1 MKPST
6 HETILEALQWRYAAK
21 VFDPARTIAPEDWQ
35 VLEQTLVLTP
45 SSFGLQPYRFVVV
58 TDPGLKAR
66 LRPAAWGQAQ
76 ITDCSHLVVFTAKR
90 GMAEADVDHY
100 INRITEVRGIRPEEL
115 GGYRAMMVK
124 TLVAGTRS
132 KTAAEWAADQ
142 VYIALGQFMTVAAL
156 LGLDTC
162 PMEGLDPVQFDAILG
177 LEGTPYQT
185 IVACPVGYRAEGDKY
200 SSLAKV
206 RFPAGELLEI
216 R

>member
-1 MKPST
+1 MQPISPAT
-6 HETILEALQWRYAAK
+6 LLDALNWRYATK
-21 VFDPARTIAPEDWQ
+21 VFDPAAKIAPETWQ
-35 VLEQTLVLTP
+35 ILEASLVLTP
-45 SSFGLQPYRFVVV
+45 SSFGLQPYRFIVV
-58 TDPGLKAR
+58 TDAALKAR
-66 LRPAAWGQAQ
+66 LKQASWGQGQ
-76 ITDCSHLVVFTAKR
+76 MLDCSHVVVFTAR
-90 GMAEADVDHY
+90 REMTEADIDHY
-100 INRITEVRGIRPEEL
+100 IQRISTVRGVQPGEL
-115 GGYRAMMVK
+115 APYKAMMVGK
-124 TLVAGTRS
+124 LVEGTRTKS
-132 KTAAEWAADQ
+132 AAEWAADQ